1 MKISNRDKLLLIG
14 FIGILLAVCSV
25 YFIYMPTMEKA
36 DAMEAE
42 NVQLEQKINDLSVK
56 MEQKDSYI
64 ADTQSMK
71 QETEAIYQRFPVDV
85 REEDAL
91 LLAINQELI
100 SPMVINNVSIG
111 TYEPVAIPDIPQED
125 VDHTYEIDE
134 VEEYE
139 AQEGVTDDA
148 AAIQDVE
155 ADNTS
160 ASDSTSPLVDR
171 NITINYLCTYAG
183 LKRGIK
189 NISVQENRMSID
201 NLTVVYDETTGLLA
215 GTTSVDMY
223 CVPGIPDKEYV
234 QPDFSSVLLGTDNI
248 FGSIELQSERGL
260 ADLEDDENE
269 EEVESEDTDNE

>member
-36 DAMEAE
+36 DALEAE
-42 NVQLEQKINDLSVK
+42 NVQLEQRINDLSVK

-111 TYEPVAIPDIPQED
+111 TYEPVAIPDIPEED
-125 VDHTYEIDE
+125 VDHTYEIDG

-148 AAIQDVE
+148 AAIQDAA

-160 ASDSTSPLVDR
+160 ASDSGSPLVNR

-201 NLTVVYDETTGLLA
+201 NLTVVYDDTTGLLA

-234 QPDFSSVLLGTDNI
+234 RPDFSSVLLGTDNI
-248 FGSIELQSERGL
+248 FGSIELQSGRGL
-260 ADLEDDENE
+260 ADLEDSESE

>member
-36 DAMEAE
+36 DALEAE

-111 TYEPVAIPDIPQED
+111 TYEPVAIPDIPEED

-148 AAIQDVE
+148 AAIQDAE

-160 ASDSTSPLVDR
+160 ASDSGSPLVNR

-201 NLTVVYDETTGLLA
+201 NLTVVYDETTGLLT
-215 GTTSVDMY
+215 GTTNVDMY
-223 CVPGIPDKEYV
+223 CVSGQSDKEYV

-260 ADLEDDENE
+260 ADLEDNENE
-269 EEVESEDTDNE
+269 EEVESEDADNE

>member
-36 DAMEAE
+36 DALEAE

-56 MEQKDSYI
+56 MAQKDSYI
-64 ADTQSMK
+64 ADTQIMK

-100 SPMVINNVSIG
+100 SPMAINNVSIG
-111 TYEPVAIPDIPQED
+111 TYEPVTIPDIPEAD

-139 AQEGVTDDA
+139 AQEGITDDA
-148 AAIQDVE
+148 AAIQEVE

-160 ASDSTSPLVDR
+160 ASDAASPLVNR
-171 NITINYLCTYAG
+171 NITINYLCTYDG

-189 NISVQENRMSID
+189 NISVQDNRMSID
-201 NLTVVYDETTGLLA
+201 NLTVVYDETTGLLT

-223 CVPGIPDKEYV
+223 CVPGQPDKEYV
-234 QPDFSSVLLGTDNI
+234 QPNFSSVLLGTDNI

-260 ADLEDDENE
+260 ADLEDNEDE
-269 EEVESEDTDNE
+269 EEVESEDTGNE

>member
-36 DAMEAE
+36 DALEAE

-111 TYEPVAIPDIPQED
+111 TYEPVAIPDIPEED

-148 AAIQDVE
+148 AAIQDAE

-160 ASDSTSPLVDR
+160 ASDSGSPLVNR

-201 NLTVVYDETTGLLA
+201 NLTVVYDETTGLLT

-260 ADLEDDENE
+260 ADLEDNENE
-269 EEVESEDTDNE
+269 EEVESEDADNE

>member
-36 DAMEAE
+36 DALEAE
-42 NVQLEQKINDLSVK
+42 NVQLEQKISDLSVK

-111 TYEPVAIPDIPQED
+111 TYEPVAIPDIPAED

-139 AQEGVTDDA
+139 AQEGITDDA

-160 ASDSTSPLVDR
+160 ASDSGSPLVDR

-201 NLTVVYDETTGLLA
+201 NLTVVYDETTGLLT

-223 CVPGIPDKEYV
+223 CVPGQSDKEYV
-234 QPDFSSVLLGTDNI
+234 QPNFSSVLLGTDNI

-260 ADLEDDENE
+260 ADLEDNEDE

>member
-14 FIGILLAVCSV
+14 FIGILLAVCSG

-36 DAMEAE
+36 DALEAE
-42 NVQLEQKINDLSVK
+42 NAQLQQRISDLSVK

-111 TYEPVAIPDIPQED
+111 TYEFVAIPDIPEED

-139 AQEGVTDDA
+139 AQEGMTDDA
-148 AAIQDVE
+148 AAIQEVE

-160 ASDSTSPLVDR
+160 ASDVTSPLVNR

-189 NISVQENRMSID
+189 NISVQDNRMSID
-201 NLTVVYDETTGLLA
+201 NLTVVYDDTTGLLA

-223 CVPGIPDKEYV
+223 CAPGQSDKEYV
-234 QPDFSSVLLGTDNI
+234 QPNFSSVLLGTDNI

-260 ADLEDDENE
+260 ADLEDSESE

>member
-36 DAMEAE
+36 DALEAE

-111 TYEPVAIPDIPQED
+111 TYEPVAIPDIPEED

-148 AAIQDVE
+148 AAIQDAE

-160 ASDSTSPLVDR
+160 ASDSGSPLVNR

-201 NLTVVYDETTGLLA
+201 NLTVVYDETTGLLT
-215 GTTSVDMY
+215 GTTNVDMY
-223 CVPGIPDKEYV
+223 CVPGQSDKEYV

-260 ADLEDDENE
+260 ADLEDNEDE
-269 EEVESEDTDNE
+269 EEVESEDTGNE

>member
-36 DAMEAE
+36 DALEAE
-42 NVQLEQKINDLSVK
+42 NVQLEQRINDLSVK

-111 TYEPVAIPDIPQED
+111 TYEPVAIPDIPEED

-148 AAIQDVE
+148 AAIQDAE

-160 ASDSTSPLVDR
+160 ASDSGSPLVNR

-201 NLTVVYDETTGLLA
+201 NLTVVYDETTGLLT
-215 GTTSVDMY
+215 GTTNVDMY
-223 CVPGIPDKEYV
+223 CVPGQSDKEYV

-260 ADLEDDENE
+260 ADLEDNEDE

>member
-36 DAMEAE
+36 DALEAE
-42 NVQLEQKINDLSVK
+42 NVQLEQKINDLSMK

-111 TYEPVAIPDIPQED
+111 TYEFVAIPDIPEED
-125 VDHTYEIDE
+125 VDHTYEIDA

-139 AQEGVTDDA
+139 AQEGITDDT
-148 AAIQDVE
+148 AAIQDAG

-160 ASDSTSPLVDR
+160 ASDGNSPLVNR

-189 NISVQENRMSID
+189 NISVQDNRMSID
-201 NLTVVYDETTGLLA
+201 NLTVVYDETTGLLT

-223 CVPGIPDKEYV
+223 CAPGQSDKEYV
-234 QPDFSSVLLGTDNI
+234 QPNFSSVPLGTDNI

-260 ADLEDDENE
+260 ADLEDSESE
-269 EEVESEDTDNE
+269 EEAESEDTDNE

>member
-36 DAMEAE
+36 DALEAE

-111 TYEPVAIPDIPQED
+111 TYEPVAIPDIPEED

-148 AAIQDVE
+148 AAIQDAE

-160 ASDSTSPLVDR
+160 ASDSGSPLVNR

-201 NLTVVYDETTGLLA
+201 NLTVVYDETTGLLT
-215 GTTSVDMY
+215 GTTNVDMY
-223 CVPGIPDKEYV
+223 CVPGQSDKEYV

-260 ADLEDDENE
+260 ADLEDNENE

>member
-36 DAMEAE
+36 DALEAE

-100 SPMVINNVSIG
+100 SPMAINNVSIG
-111 TYEPVAIPDIPQED
+111 TYEPVTIPDIPEAD

-139 AQEGVTDDA
+139 AQEGITDDA
-148 AAIQDVE
+148 AAIQEVE

-160 ASDSTSPLVDR
+160 ASDAASPLVNR
-171 NITINYLCTYAG
+171 NITINYLCTYDG

-189 NISVQENRMSID
+189 NISVQDNRMSID
-201 NLTVVYDETTGLLA
+201 NLTVVYDETTGLLT

-223 CVPGIPDKEYV
+223 CVPGQPDKEYV
-234 QPDFSSVLLGTDNI
+234 QPNFSSVLLGTDNI

-260 ADLEDDENE
+260 ADLEDNEDE
-269 EEVESEDTDNE
+269 EEVESEDTGNE